1 MPRKLNREHTIAA
14 SIISQGGTVQ
24 AAADEVGRHLRTV
37 QMWRKWPEFREL
49 VQSMVR
55 VMDEEASRK
64 LANHARRVID
74 MIIEVATDTKEDSIK
89 IRAAD
94 LVLTHRL
101 KYAQH
106 LDLAERLDRLE
117 ELVTKGE
124 DSNGSSI
131 T

>member
-1 MPRKLNREHTIAA
+1 MQELDDDHIAA
-14 SIISQGGTVQ
+14 AEALAMGLTV
-24 AAADEVGRHLRTV
+24 ATAADKAGVHLRTV
-37 QMWRKWPEFREL
+37 QRWRKEVWFKDYVRSL
-49 VQSMVR
+49 VHAI
-55 VMDEEASRK
+55 DEEASRK
-64 LANHARRVID
+64 LANHSRRLIDIVIK
-74 MIIEVATDTKEDSIK
+74 VATDTKEDSIK

-101 KYAQH
+101 KYAQY